1 MNNWLLAI
9 KWDRGKKYNF
19 FNQISDAQD
28 GRMMIETG
36 APFIARSVR
45 KKIPIYI
52 LEETLN

>member
-9 KWDRGKKYNF
+9 KWGRGKKYNF

-28 GRMMIETG
+28 SRMMIETG

-45 KKIPIYI
+45 KKFQS
-52 LEETLN
+52 TF

>member
-28 GRMMIETG
+28 SRMMIETG

-45 KKIPIYI
+45 KKFQS
-52 LEETLN
+52 TF

>member
-9 KWDRGKKYNF
+9 KWDRGKKYNL

-28 GRMMIETG
+28 SRMMIETG

-45 KKIPIYI
+45 KKFQS
-52 LEETLN
+52 TF